1 MKFYWFG
8 DSWVYGDE
16 IDLSKDLPFA
26 EIVSKHFDAECV
38 NLGQCGSSIDDI
50 PFEFYKIKEKL
61 GRGDVVFFCLT
72 ANHRISLFDND
83 ERLKR
88 ISVSNMY
95 EKHQPHRHSTQ
106 WFKYFDTPAQRIYN
120 YDKTINLLFLWCSQI
135 GVKCYFA
142 NIFTLNDSKV
152 IDIVPENCWIIEKKS
167 CLAQGILPVVT
178 KDHLYLD
185 DHPDLTNEQFNQ
197 QKIAIEK
204 FIRPNWT
211 HPNSLGHQI
220 IAETIIKKLK
230 KLK

>member
-1 MKFYWFG
+1 
-8 DSWVYGDE
+8 
-16 IDLSKDLPFA
+16 
-26 EIVSKHFDAECV
+26 
-38 NLGQCGSSIDDI
+38 
-50 PFEFYKIKEKL
+50 
-61 GRGDVVFFCLT
+61 
-72 ANHRISLFDND
+72 
-83 ERLKR
+83 
-88 ISVSNMY
+88 
-95 EKHQPHRHSTQ
+95 
-106 WFKYFDTPAQRIYN
+106 
-120 YDKTINLLFLWCSQI
+120 
-135 GVKCYFA
+135 
-142 NIFTLNDSKV
+142 LNDSKV